1 MITKFIKIKG
11 ARVHN
16 LKNINVN
23 IPRNKL
29 VVITG
34 ISGSGKSSLAFDTLY
49 AEGQRRYVESL
60 SAYARQFL
68 GIMDKPDCDKIEGIS
83 PAIAINQKNISNNPR
98 STVGTI
104 TEVNDY
110 LRLLFSRIG
119 TPHCPHCKRKIQRQT
134 IDQIIDQI
142 LALESSQQKKQTA
155 ELLHPLKFSE
165 EKTRQDRN
173 NNNNNNESEIIIL
186 GPVIRQKKGEHKGV
200 IEEIERMGF
209 LNVRIDGKLMPIEE
223 AKEITLDKQKKH
235 SIEVVVDRLNILN
248 LNSPKYK
255 IFQREQR
262 SRIADSVETAL
273 KIGKGVIIVNR
284 KPKVE
289 NEKVTKESFSTN
301 DIIFSEHF
309 ACPVCG
315 ISLPEMEPRFF
326 SFNSPIGAC
335 HVCSGL
341 GEKLEVDPNLVVP
354 NKNLSLAEGAIYPW
368 ARASHKIGRQSYF
381 WWKLQNLA
389 SEYNFSVETPF
400 KNLPKNIQ
408 KIILYGKDKN
418 SKSNFEGVI
427 PFLERKWGESEGE
440 ATREEIE
447 QYMREKI
454 CPACQGKRLK
464 PEVLAVTIKG
474 KSIDDISKMNI
485 KDAKIFFEKLIEGQ
499 QQKSKKGKKTSG
511 LTKNQ
516 TEIAQPIIK
525 EILNRLSFLEDVGLD
540 YLTLERRG
548 GTLSNGE
555 GQRIRLATQIGSKLV
570 GVTYILDE
578 PSIGLHSRDQGKLIE
593 SLKKLR
599 DLENN
604 IIVVEHDPQ
613 TILKADYVIEI
624 GPRAGKDGGKI
635 VFEGTPKE
643 LLKSSTLTGEYL
655 SQRRKVEIEKS
666 NIKHSISSVQKYLI
680 LKGAKEHNLKNID
693 VKFPLK
699 KLICVTGVSGSGKS
713 TLINDILARAL
724 MKKLYR
730 SKTEPGKFGKIMGVE
745 NIKRAAIVDQS
756 PIGKT
761 PRSNPVTYI
770 GAFNYIREIFA
781 ETEEAKVRG
790 YLPGR
795 FSFNVRGG
803 RCEACQGQGV
813 KKVEMYFLPDIYVE
827 CEECKGK
834 RYNQE
839 TLEIEYKGKN
849 IADILSMTV
858 DEALSFF
865 RKIPGLERKLRTLK
879 DVGLGY
885 VQLGQ
890 PAPSLSGGE
899 AQRVKLAEELSKIE
913 SGDTL
918 YILDEPTVGLHSY
931 DIQKLLLVLQR
942 LVDRGNTVIVIE
954 HNLDFIKNADWILDL
969 GPEGGDKGGYII
981 AEGPPEK
988 IAKNKKSWTGQYL
1001 RKIIDVK

>member
-155 ELLHPLKFSE
+155 ELLHPLKFSK

-173 NNNNNNESEIIIL
+173 NNNNEFEIIIL

-454 CPACQGKRLK
+454 CPDCQGKRLK

-624 GPRAGKDGGKI
+624 GPKAGKDGGKI

-666 NIKHSISSVQKYLI
+666 NIKRSISSVQKYLI

-730 SKTEPGKFGKIMGVE
+730 SKTEPGKFDKIMGVE

>member
-1 MITKFIKIKG
+1 MSTKFIKIRG

-23 IPRNKL
+23 IPRNQF

-83 PAIAINQKNISNNPR
+83 PAIAINQKTISNNPR

-104 TEVNDY
+104 TEINDY

-119 TPHCPHCKRKIQRQT
+119 IPHCPKCGKKIQKQT
-134 IDQIIDQI
+134 VDQIVDQI
-142 LALESSQQKKQTA
+142 LLSEKRNPHNVNTKKT
-155 ELLHPLKFSE
+155 PS
-165 EKTRQDRN
+165 
-173 NNNNNNESEIIIL
+173 ESEIIIL
-186 GPVIRQKKGEHKGV
+186 GPVIRQKKGEHKNV

-209 LNVRIDGKLMPIEE
+209 LNVRIDGKIMPIEE
-223 AKEITLDKQKKH
+223 AKEIILDKQKKH

-248 LNSPKYK
+248 LNDPKYHT
-255 IFQREQR
+255 FQKEQR
-262 SRIADSVETAL
+262 SRVADSVETAL
-273 KIGKGVIIVNR
+273 KIGKGVIIVN
-284 KPKVE
+284 KQLT
-289 NEKVTKESFSTN
+289 TKQPISE
-301 DIIFSEHF
+301 DIVFSEHF

-315 ISLPEMEPRFF
+315 ISLPELEPRFF

-335 HVCSGL
+335 PLCSGL
-341 GEKLEVDPNLVVP
+341 GEKLEVDPDLVVP

-368 ARASHKIGRQSYF
+368 SRASHKIGRQSYF

-408 KIILYGKDKN
+408 KIILYGEDKN
-418 SKSNFEGVI
+418 LKSNIHNLKPKNEGVI
-427 PFLERKWGESEGE
+427 PFLEKKWGEAESD
-440 ATREEIE
+440 ATRQEIE

-464 PEVLAVTIKG
+464 PEVLAVTIKE
-474 KSIDDISKMNI
+474 KSIDDVSRMNI
-485 KDAKIFFEKLIEGQ
+485 KETKLFFEKLIEKKPPTP
-499 QQKSKKGKKTSG
+499 QKNKKSTF

-516 TEIAQPIIK
+516 MEIAKPILK

-540 YLTLERRG
+540 YLTLSRQG

-555 GQRIRLATQIGSKLV
+555 SQRIRLATQIGSRLV

-604 IIVVEHDPQ
+604 IIVVEHDTQ
-613 TILKADYVIEI
+613 TILAADHIIEI
-624 GPRAGKDGGKI
+624 GPRAGKNGGHI

-643 LLKSSTLTGEYL
+643 LLESNTLTGEYL
-655 SQRRKVEIEKS
+655 SGRKKVIIENYHPKS
-666 NIKHSISSVQKYLI
+666 IEGPQNYLI
-680 LKGAKEHNLKNID
+680 VKGAKEHNLKNID
-693 VKFPLK
+693 VKLPLK
-699 KLICVTGVSGSGKS
+699 KLVCVTGVSGSGKS
-713 TLINDILARAL
+713 TLVNDILARAL
-724 MKKLYR
+724 MKKFYR
-730 SKTEPGKFGKIMGVE
+730 SKAEPGKFKKILGTE
-745 NIKRAAIVDQS
+745 HLKRVSLVDQS

-770 GAFNYIREIFA
+770 GAFNYIRQLFA
-781 ETEEAKVRG
+781 ETEEAKIRG

-834 RYNQE
+834 RYNEE
-839 TLEIEYKGKN
+839 TLRVEYKEKN
-849 IADILSMTV
+849 IADVLSMTV

-865 RKIPGLERKLRTLK
+865 RRIPGLERKLRTLK
-879 DVGLGY
+879 DVGLNY

-899 AQRVKLAEELSKIE
+899 AQRVKLAEELSKTE

-931 DIQKLLLVLQR
+931 DIQKLLFVLQR
-942 LVDRGNTVIVIE
+942 LVKRGNSVIVIE

-969 GPEGGDKGGYII
+969 GPEGGDKGGYIV
-981 AEGPPEK
+981 AQGSPEK
-988 IAKNKKSWTGQYL
+988 IAKSKNSWTGKYL
-1001 RKIIDVK
+1001 KKIMD